1 MYANQHPG
9 EAKIAGRISMPCR
22 NIVLCKWLLGLLSGR
37 KGASSHLQE
46 GQLPD
51 PPWTLANS
59 VRREGRPQV
68 WGQTE
73 WEDLG
78 GLLSQRTLGW

>member
-9 EAKIAGRISMPCR
+9 EAKIAGRISMPHR
-22 NIVLCKWLLGLLSGR
+22 NIVLCKWLLGLLSGW

-51 PPWTLANS
+51 PPWTLAS
-59 VRREGRPQV
+59 PARRERRPQLWEQDGKTLKGWCPGV
-68 WGQTE
+68 W
-73 WEDLG
+73 
-78 GLLSQRTLGW
+78 

>member
-1 MYANQHPG
+1 
-9 EAKIAGRISMPCR
+9 MPRR
-22 NIVLCKWLLGLLSGR
+22 NIVLCKWLLGLLSGQ

-59 VRREGRPQV
+59 AIK
-68 WGQTE
+68 
-73 WEDLG
+73 G
-78 GLLSQRTLGW
+78 GGKRGGHRYGDRQNGRTLEGCYPGVW

>member
-1 MYANQHPG
+1 
-9 EAKIAGRISMPCR
+9 MPRR
-22 NIVLCKWLLGLLSGR
+22 NIVLCKWLLGVLSGR

-51 PPWTLANS
+51 LPWTLANS
-59 VRREGRPQV
+59 ASREGRPQV
-68 WGQTE
+68 WGQTG

-78 GLLSQRTLGW
+78 GLLSWSLLWSLGWWDLSLLLS